1 MCGIDRRSDVS
12 MSAHQY
18 ILGLVI
24 YVFVVTGLVAMIA
37 TGMNMGT
44 VQTINI
50 NVEQPDTFSESSDIP
65 IIGGL
70 IDTLGDI
77 GAGAMFVGS
86 FLSTFMTVLVWTLP
100 ELIFPLW
107 ANIIFIKA
115 PLIALIYIIVEMLL
129 P

>member
-1 MCGIDRRSDVS
+1 
-12 MSAHQY
+12 MSAHQF

-24 YVFVVTGLVAMIA
+24 YVFVVTGLIAMVA

-44 VQTINI
+44 VQTMNI
-50 NVEQPDTFSESSDIP
+50 TLNQPDTYGESSDIP
-65 IIGGL
+65 VIGGL
-70 IDTLGDI
+70 IDTLSDI
-77 GAGAMFVGS
+77 GAGAGFVGS
-86 FLSTFMTVLVWTLP
+86 FLGAFMTVLVWTLP

-115 PLIALIYIIVEMLL
+115 PLIALIYVIVEMLL

>member
-1 MCGIDRRSDVS
+1 MA

-24 YVFVVTGLVAMIA
+24 YVFVVTGLIALVAS
-37 TGMNMGT
+37 GMNMGT

-50 NVEQPDTFSESSDIP
+50 TMEQPASYSDLGDDSFIGGILNTISDIS
-65 IIGGL
+65 
-70 IDTLGDI
+70 
-77 GAGAMFVGS
+77 AGAAFIGS
-86 FLSTFMTVLVWTLP
+86 FLGTFMTVLVWTLP

>member
-1 MCGIDRRSDVS
+1 
-12 MSAHQY
+12 MSSHQY

-24 YVFVVTGLVAMIA
+24 YVFVVTGLIAMIA

-44 VQTINI
+44 VQTIDI
-50 NVEQPDTFSESSDIP
+50 TMEQPDTFSESSDIP

-86 FLSTFMTVLVWTLP
+86 FLSTFMTVLLWTLP